1 MPYLH
6 FSRFS
11 SQNKI
16 LLPSGKTQDLHG
28 SRVMTP
34 ALGLRDLGMA
44 RSVCGLLTDAICRV
58 SGPCACFFG
67 DFYSRH
73 RLQKPIVLRIIQ
85 KRHSRGSGVPGC
97 DLARQP
103 VLEVSMPYPQF
114 CAIPRSLASHSTPF
128 SSHAIKAVFLC
139 AFAVGAA

>member
-34 ALGLRDLGMA
+34 ARGLRGLWMA
-44 RSVCGLLTDAICRV
+44 RYVLGLLTDAVCRFA
-58 SGPCACFFG
+58 GPCACFFG
-67 DFYSRH
+67 DFYPRQ
-73 RLQKPIVLRIIQ
+73 RLQNLVDGIIIQ
-85 KRHSRGSGVPGC
+85 KRRCQEQRTPGT
-97 DLARQP
+97 DLAFPP
-103 VLEVSMPYPQF
+103 VTEVSMPYPQF

-128 SSHAIKAVFLC
+128 SSHAIP
-139 AFAVGAA
+139 AAITCSSARSTA